1 MLQYYGMNKYLLRS
15 LLYIL
20 PILYNLG
27 WAQIAQPYPPLN
39 LVSIPTAGTLPRG
52 SFTFE
57 SLIIKNGGIVP
68 KLSVGFTDNFS
79 FGVSY
84 GLQNLIGDAVPS
96 INKTTPEVQIKYRVF
111 DESEKMPAL
120 VYGLDTQGRGTFYF
134 VDSIFTQG
142 VFDSTKTLN
151 RYDQKAWGMY
161 LVFSKNWNLLGNLG
175 LHGGIN
181 KSLSENDDG
190 DNDINIFFGFD
201 KELNRSFS
209 LLIEYDAAVNDNL
222 TQNNF
227 ALNDISF
234 GKGKGYLNAGF
245 RWAISPNLMLEI
257 NFNDI
262 NQNTEAEYTNREIK
276 IMYSESF

>member
-1 MLQYYGMNKYLLRS
+1 MNIYIIRALL
-15 LLYIL
+15 LL
-20 PILYNLG
+20 PILYNLE

-52 SFTFE
+52 SFTLE
-57 SLIIKNGGIVP
+57 SLIIKKGGIVP

-84 GLQNLIGDAVPS
+84 GIHNLIGDAKPS

-120 VYGLDTQGRGTFYF
+120 VYGLDTQGRGHYNYT
-134 VDSIFTQG
+134 DTLITPG
-142 VFDSTKTLN
+142 DTLTLN

-161 LVFSKNWNLLGNLG
+161 MVMSKNWNLLGNLG
-175 LHGGIN
+175 LHGGIS

-190 DNDINIFFGFD
+190 DNDINIFLGFD

-209 LLIEYDAAVNDNL
+209 LLVEYD
-222 TQNNF
+222 T
-227 ALNDISF
+227 ALNDDGNIEYR
-234 GKGKGYLNAGF
+234 KGNGYLNAGI
-245 RWAISPNLMLEI
+245 RWAMSANLMLEI

-262 NQNTEAEYTNREIK
+262 NQNTYSEYTNREIK
-276 IMYSESF
+276 VMYSESF

>member
-1 MLQYYGMNKYLLRS
+1 MYRYIIKLFLL
-15 LLYIL
+15 L
-20 PILYNLG
+20 PILYNVG
-27 WAQIAQPYPPLN
+27 WAQIEQPYPPLN
-39 LVSIPTAGTLPRG
+39 LVTIPTAGTLPRG
-52 SFTFE
+52 SFTLE

-84 GLQNLIGDAVPS
+84 GMQNLIGDAKPS
-96 INKTTPEVQIKYRVF
+96 INKTTPEVQLKYRVF

-120 VYGLDTQGRGTFYF
+120 VYGLDTQGRGEYHKQ
-134 VDSIFTQG
+134 DSISG
-142 VFDSTKTLN
+142 KFDSTRTLN

-161 LVFSKNWNLLGNLG
+161 IVFSKNWNLMGNLG
-175 LHGGIN
+175 MHAGIS

-190 DNDINIFFGFD
+190 DKDLNVFFGFD

-209 LLIEYDAAVNDNL
+209 LLVEYDAALNDNL
-222 TQNNF
+222 TEDDYGTIKN
-227 ALNDISF
+227 ITF
-234 GKGKGYLNAGF
+234 GRGKGYLNAGV
-245 RWAISPNLMLEI
+245 RWAISSNLMLEV

-276 IMYSESF
+276 VMYSESF

>member
-1 MLQYYGMNKYLLRS
+1 MNIYILRVLL
-15 LLYIL
+15 LL
-20 PILYNLG
+20 PILYNLE
-27 WAQIAQPYPPLN
+27 WAQSEQPYPPLN

-52 SFTFE
+52 SFTLE
-57 SLIIKNGGIVP
+57 SLIIKKGGIVP

-84 GLQNLIGDAVPS
+84 GIQNLIGDVKPS

-111 DESEKMPAL
+111 DESEKIPAL
-120 VYGLDTQGRGTFYF
+120 VYGLDTQGRGEFNKQ
-134 VDSIFTQG
+134 DSILSISG
-142 VFDSTKTLN
+142 KSDSTRTLN

-161 LVFSKNWNLLGNLG
+161 IVFSKNWNLMGNLG
-175 LHGGIN
+175 MHAGIS

-190 DNDINIFFGFD
+190 DKDLNVFFGFD

-209 LLIEYDAAVNDNL
+209 LLVEYDAALNDNL
-222 TQNNF
+222 TEDDYGAIKN
-227 ALNDISF
+227 ITF
-234 GKGKGYLNAGF
+234 GRGKGYLNAGV
-245 RWAISPNLMLEI
+245 RWAISSNLMLEV

-276 IMYSESF
+276 VIYSESF